1 MFSVFNFQ
9 VRLVKLKS
17 IVLNKTTPHCHNND
31 SHYPN
36 AHWRVLF
43 SVKLWGSWG
52 KKVSEA
58 SGCWAVSRL
67 QHQGRSERVLPA
79 NGSSVLT
86 DRWVLPQ
93 GWNAQNNTRQNSC
106 CTWST
111 HTHSLLHPTAIMRHA
126 RWSREAAGTRPGL
139 QALFSNSGKT
149 NCKTL
154 NMLATLYQQRKPKP
168 KKFKVF
174 TVIIKVTEEGARL
187 PITSQFLQ
195 LCWRAPLVALAVIA
209 TPRFGQTRAE
219 LRWWLDGSFSSWS
232 QQSESKMMTS

>member
-1 MFSVFNFQ
+1 MRKSAVILFHEEANCLACLSQQISLMLKTHLHVFLMFSVFNFQ

-17 IVLNKTTPHCHNND
+17 IVLNKITPHCHND

-86 DRWVLPQ
+86 DRWVSPQ

-111 HTHSLLHPTAIMRHA
+111 HTHTHTHFYIP
-126 RWSREAAGTRPGL
+126 
-139 QALFSNSGKT
+139 
-149 NCKTL
+149 
-154 NMLATLYQQRKPKP
+154 
-168 KKFKVF
+168 
-174 TVIIKVTEEGARL
+174 L
-187 PITSQFLQ
+187 P
-195 LCWRAPLVALAVIA
+195 
-209 TPRFGQTRAE
+209 
-219 LRWWLDGSFSSWS
+219 
-232 QQSESKMMTS
+232 